1 MKELTAFELECV
13 SGAGW
18 LQDNL
23 ASLGSKIGAAAWSK
37 SSSLLNIDVP
47 LIGTINLTTIAP
59 DLGET
64 VGKTIGST
72 VGGTIE
78 SALAGLPV
86 VGSLLNK
93 WLGN

>member
-1 MKELTAFELECV
+1 
-13 SGAGW
+13 
-18 LQDNL
+18 
-23 ASLGSKIGAAAWSK
+23 
-37 SSSLLNIDVP
+37 
-47 LIGTINLTTIAP
+47 
-59 DLGET
+59 